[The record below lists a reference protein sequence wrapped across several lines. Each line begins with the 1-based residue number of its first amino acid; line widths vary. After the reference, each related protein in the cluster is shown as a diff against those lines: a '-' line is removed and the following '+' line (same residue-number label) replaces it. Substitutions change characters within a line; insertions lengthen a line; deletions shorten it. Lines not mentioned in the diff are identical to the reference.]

1 MKLATNLN
9 RLGTETA
16 FSVLAEAKALEAKG
30 NPMIHL
36 GLGQPDFKTPK
47 HVVEAAKKALDDGHH
62 GYVMSNGIPEC
73 RQAVTRW
80 IKRRYNAEVDFERIL
95 IMPGGKPT
103 MSYAIQCFG
112 EPGAEIIH
120 PTPAFPIY
128 ESMINYTG
136 STPVP
141 YDLTEDKDLK
151 FNPEKILSLIT
162 DKTRLLILINPNN
175 PTGSFVEK
183 EAIDFLAEGLKKHPH
198 VTILSDEIY
207 NKKIHVLHV
216 TTKEEIDFL
225 AMHKKNVTFET
236 TPQHLTFY
244 APDCYDKLGT
254 YAQMNPPLR
263 TKDHYD
269 RLWTAIKNNIVDVL
283 GSDHAPHT
291 KENKQKEYPNSPSGM
306 PGVQTIF
313 PVMLDHVNNNKLSL
327 EQLIKLMCEN
337 PCRIF
342 GIKNKGYIKEDFD
355 ADLTIVDMN
364 KEQIIKNEM
373 IASKCGWTPFHN
385 YKVKGFPIA
394 TIVNGNIVMSEGK
407 IISKA
412 QGQTLNF

>member
-1 MKLATNLN
+1 MKLAKNLN
-9 RLGTETA
+9 NLGTESA

-30 NPMIHL
+30 HPMIHL

-73 RQAVTRW
+73 REAVTRW
-80 IKRRYNAEVDFERIL
+80 IKKRYQANIDAERIL

-136 STPVP
+136 STAVP

-151 FNPEKILSLIT
+151 FDPDKILSLIT

-183 EAIDFLAEGLKKHPH
+183 PVIDYFAKELEKHPQ

-207 NKKIHVLHV
+207 SRQIFDYKEMPSFFHYEALRDRLIVLEGWSKAYSMTGWRLGWSYWPKEMVPHVNKLLINSVSCVNAAAQFAGIAALDGPDDSINDMLDKFTLRRNLIHKGLNDLPGIECSLPGGAFYAFPKVIG
-216 TTKEEIDFL
+216 TGMNGSEFCKK
-225 AMHKKNVTFET
+225 AMHEAGVAIV
-236 TPQHLTFY
+236 P
-244 APDCYDKLGT
+244 GT
-254 YAQMNPPLR
+254 AFGKTCQDYVRFSFAASR
-263 TKDHYD
+263 D
-269 RLWTAIKNNIVDVL
+269 NIQQAL
-283 GSDHAPHT
+283 
-291 KENKQKEYPNSPSGM
+291 ENIGK
-306 PGVQTIF
+306 
-313 PVMLDHVNNNKLSL
+313 ML
-327 EQLIKLMCEN
+327 
-337 PCRIF
+337 
-342 GIKNKGYIKEDFD
+342 
-355 ADLTIVDMN
+355 
-364 KEQIIKNEM
+364 
-373 IASKCGWTPFHN
+373 SK
-385 YKVKGFPIA
+385 
-394 TIVNGNIVMSEGK
+394 
-407 IISKA
+407 
-412 QGQTLNF
+412 